1 MSGNSTG
8 GNESDGAH
16 SSPGGGPLVVV
27 PGASPSGGTG
37 SVLLS
42 LPATLTANADDEELR
57 RLNLV
62 QIEYAR
68 DVAQLQSRAYD
79 AILSLLTRRDSE

>member
-1 MSGNSTG
+1 
-8 GNESDGAH
+8 
-16 SSPGGGPLVVV
+16 
-27 PGASPSGGTG
+27 
-37 SVLLS
+37 VLLS

-68 DVAQLQSRAYD
+68 DVALLQSRAYD